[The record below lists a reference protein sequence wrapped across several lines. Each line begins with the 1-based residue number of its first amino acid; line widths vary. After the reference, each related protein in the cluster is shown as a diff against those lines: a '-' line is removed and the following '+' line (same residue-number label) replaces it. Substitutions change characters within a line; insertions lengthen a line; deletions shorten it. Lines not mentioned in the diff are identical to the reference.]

1 MKNILVTGGTIF
13 VSKFVAQYFSSK
25 KFCDEYKVYVLNR
38 NNHLQVENVI
48 LINSSRQ
55 NLGSKLEQ
63 FNFDIVIDIT
73 SYTKEDVKSI
83 LDSLGSSKEKIEKFE
98 AEGKKTISLTVG
110 KMLTGCTVKEWDTM
124 IFLRNTASPQDY
136 DQAIFRLQSQYVK
149 TLESDDD
156 KIIRHDMKPQ
166 TILVD
171 FDPVRMYTLQH

>member
-83 LDSLGSSKEKIEKFE
+83 LHEF
-98 AEGKKTISLTVG
+98 V
-110 KMLTGCTVKEWDTM
+110 
-124 IFLRNTASPQDY
+124 FLINCLPIMVLVLDLS
-136 DQAIFRLQSQYVK
+136 
-149 TLESDDD
+149 
-156 KIIRHDMKPQ
+156 RH
-166 TILVD
+166 
-171 FDPVRMYTLQH
+171 